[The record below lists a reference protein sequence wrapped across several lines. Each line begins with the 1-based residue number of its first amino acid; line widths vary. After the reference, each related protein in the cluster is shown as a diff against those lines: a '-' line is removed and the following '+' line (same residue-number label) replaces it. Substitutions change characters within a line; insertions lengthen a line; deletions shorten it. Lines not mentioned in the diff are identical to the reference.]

1 MNWFQNYLCSFHSIS
16 AKTTSGEKCKR
27 KIVQL
32 NTVRVWKWGDNKAPQ
47 FDEKTYEVAK
57 SIVLAKVNIKS
68 CRCSV

>member
-1 MNWFQNYLCSFHSIS
+1 MT
-16 AKTTSGEKCKR
+16 KSGEKCKR

-32 NTVRVWKWGDNKAPQ
+32 NAVKTWKWGDTEAPQ
-47 FDEKTYEVAK
+47 FDEKTFEVAK